1 MRGEGKGV
9 RGEGERE
16 EWCMEGRGR
25 ERKKDQ
31 EKMREKK
38 RATTLHVECN
48 VYTVAL
54 RASRRPVFCSAGI
67 CLG

>member
-1 MRGEGKGV
+1 
-9 RGEGERE
+9 
-16 EWCMEGRGR
+16 MEGRGR